1 MTRTAERTVSASI
14 EVAAPPEAVFA
25 LLADPHRHPEIDGSG
40 TLRRAISGPH
50 RLGLGD
56 AFGMRMQWGLP
67 YVMRNTV
74 VELEPDR
81 LIAWRHPGRHRWR
94 YALEPTATGTL
105 VTETFDWST
114 SPIARVLERL
124 QVPARNLRSIE
135 ATLQRLKAVAELG

>member
-1 MTRTAERTVSASI
+1 MTLIAERSVSASI

-40 TLRRAISGPH
+40 TLRRTLSGPH
-50 RLGLGD
+50 RLALGD
-56 AFGMRMQWGLP
+56 TFGMRMQWGLP

-94 YALEPTATGTL
+94 YTLEPTGTGTR

-114 SPIARVLERL
+114 TPLARVLERL

-135 ATLQRLKAVAELG
+135 ATLQRLKAVAERG